1 MKNKNVMIMIICAIL
16 IIIIGVC
23 SIFYFKDNNKKENIK
38 PNVPVVEDKDEYADI
53 KKKLDYESYINK
65 DAGSYTK
72 KVDGQWYTIIVYQ
85 NRTDKEISYYKY
97 VSKLYDKDHKE
108 LTILSTEQDTVL
120 KPKEKRLY
128 FFKLNIDPSLVATAD
143 EYTF

>member
-23 SIFYFKDNNKKENIK
+23 SIFYFKDNNKKENTK
-38 PNVPVVEDKDEYADI
+38 PIEPVIEDKEEYADI
-53 KKKLDYESYINK
+53 KKKLNYESYINK
-65 DAGSYTK
+65 DAGSYTN
-72 KVDGQWYTIIVYQ
+72 KVDGQWYTIVVYQ
-85 NRTDKEISYYKY
+85 NRTDKEVSYYKY

-128 FFKLNIDPSLVATAD
+128 FFKLDIDPSLVTTAD
-143 EYTF
+143 EYIF

>member
-23 SIFYFKDNNKKENIK
+23 SIFYFKDNNKKENTK
-38 PNVPVVEDKDEYADI
+38 PIEPVIEDKEEYADI
-53 KKKLDYESYINK
+53 KKKLNYESYINK
-65 DAGSYTK
+65 DAGSYTN
-72 KVDGQWYTIIVYQ
+72 KVDGQWYTIVVYQ
-85 NRTDKEISYYKY
+85 NRTDKEVSYYKY

-108 LTILSTEQDTVL
+108 LTTLSTEQDTVL

-128 FFKLNIDPSLVATAD
+128 FFKLDIDPSLVTTAD
-143 EYTF
+143 EYIF